1 MRLRNRL
8 QTVNSSSEN
17 LRRIAAIRQV
27 MNKQTKPG
35 TRRTTMMSRS
45 ARLGRTTPVTTPY
58 LCSLLFLSFGRG
70 AGVSGSDNSTG
81 GSGASLASLDSRHFT
96 TDFSLSLS
104 DTMIALRRDCNMS

>member
-1 MRLRNRL
+1 MRLRKRL

-35 TRRTTMMSRS
+35 IRRTTMMSRS
-45 ARLGRTTPVTTPY
+45 ARLGRTTPITTPY
-58 LCSLLFLSFGRG
+58 LCSLLFFSFDRG
-70 AGVSGSDNSTG
+70 AGVSGSDSSTG

-96 TDFSLSLS
+96 TGFSLSFS
-104 DTMIALRRDCNMS
+104 DTMIAPRRGRNVN